1 MKELEGLLDDQIAA
15 VEAAFAEEMQAQER
29 KDAIARDACLAPEG
43 KTWEMLLRLEMGLDR
58 AIDRKVR
65 ILLTLRKEHAG
76 CRAGSR
82 AAPTELDA
90 GPPDNESS
98 DPEVA
103 PNFSSASADLKVS
116 TTDHATESP
125 AGENAAETPKS
136 SEQSQNV
143 IENKGPAA
151 EEVAA

>member
-1 MKELEGLLDDQIAA
+1 M
-15 VEAAFAEEMQAQER
+15 EAAFAEEMQAQER

-43 KTWEMLLRLEMGLDR
+43 KTWEMLLRLEMALDR

-65 ILLTLRKEHAG
+65 ILLTMRQEHAREVG
-76 CRAGSR
+76 AVREPPLRTGR
-82 AAPTELDA
+82 R
-90 GPPDNESS
+90 PPDNESS

-116 TTDHATESP
+116 ATDHGTESP
-125 AGENAAETPKS
+125 AEENAGETSKS
-136 SEQSQNV
+136 PEQSENV

-151 EEVAA
+151 EGVAA